1 MKKFTS
7 VVLSFLLVLGLVLR
21 LPAAAYTEADAL
33 LLGEYQPAVTASF
46 SPDTNGLVFLTNF
59 YKSNSDPSILN
70 EPLEI
75 DTMSFQ
81 SGTWQGADVS
91 SLSSAALY
99 DQDVVGFSQSLSYSQ
114 KNGFFVYCMV
124 TVIPVIAGDSFSIKF
139 SPTTSV
145 TPAGRSQS
153 YFIPGGTGMKR
164 VFHSMEQSSYT
175 LNSDNQHFVMFF
187 NPDSFYTSR
196 YNASTGTMSTN
207 LVSSYNN
214 LSFIRE
220 GYGAFF
226 DSFTNNYGTASGDV
240 LEITPASTVTDFS
253 FSVFEIYD
261 DGTNFGGSLDT
272 EDSDSGSDNDSGVL
286 DISGILSGIAELPSK
301 IGEVIQNLLA
311 GLFMPDTEAIQEEWE
326 YIQSKFAWWTEIQE
340 FVEEMVATFTSLNGS
355 APEPITFNLPSLDS
369 DLFKNLSGSVV
380 VIDLSWFADYRDSV
394 HVILSAFIWISYI
407 WRLFH
412 VLPGIISG
420 VQGSA
425 GPDDSR
431 SDHGQFVEKEYTM
444 HGGYGPR
451 F

>member
-1 MKKFTS
+1 MNKFTS
-7 VVLSFLLVLGLVLR
+7 VVLSFLLVLGLVFSF
-21 LPAAAYTEADAL
+21 PASAYTEAKSL
-33 LLGEYQPAVTASF
+33 MLNEYQPSVTVSF
-46 SPDTNGLVFLTNF
+46 SPATNGIVFLTNF

-91 SLSSAALY
+91 TLSSSALY

-139 SPTTSV
+139 SPTSLV

-164 VFHSMEQSSYT
+164 VFHSMDQSSYT
-175 LNSDNQHFVMFF
+175 LHSDNQHFVMFF

-196 YNASTGTMSTN
+196 YNASSGIMSSN
-207 LVSSYNN
+207 LVSSHNM
-214 LSFIRE
+214 SFIRE

-226 DSFTNNYGTASGDV
+226 DSFTNNYGSSSGDV

-253 FSVFEIYD
+253 FSVFEIFD
-261 DGTNFGGSLDT
+261 DGTNYGGSLDT
-272 EDSDSGSDNDSGVL
+272 DDSEPDSGGSGGIL
-286 DISGILSGIAELPSK
+286 DISGILSGIAQLPSK

-311 GLFMPDTEAIQEEWE
+311 GLFMPDTDAIQEEWE
-326 YIQSKFAWWTEIQE
+326 FIQSKFAWWSEIQT
-340 FVEEMVATFTSLNGS
+340 FVEEIVGAFTSLDGS
-355 APEPITFNLPSLDS
+355 EPEPITFTLPVLKS

-394 HVILSAFIWISYI
+394 HVIISAFIWLAYV

-412 VLPGIISG
+412 VLPGIIAGTSG
-420 VQGSA
+420 GVGNADSNTNDGKYAEDHYKYLGDYA
-425 GPDDSR
+425 GR
-431 SDHGQFVEKEYTM
+431 
-444 HGGYGPR
+444 R
-451 F
+451 